1 MNGKGIVLEVKGS
14 KLIVLTPDGRFRK
27 IRSNGGELT
36 GQEVWLA
43 PEGRLRQVKMSWWL
57 PAAAAALALL
67 IAIPAMLAVRA
78 EARPVVAYLSMDV
91 NPSFELGVDEKLK
104 VRSLRAVNK
113 DATPFVEALKYE
125 GRPVSEVMDRLAS
138 QLADTSYLHGDQANI
153 VFAGVR
159 LDGAAKELLSDLNLQ
174 AKAAFQKAAAQSG
187 DANVK
192 ITQIE
197 STPGVM
203 DEAADLGLSTGQMTV
218 YLLAKD
224 EGYSVS
230 LDQFRTKPLQAA
242 ATWKGGIGALVGDA
256 EELNQDKLNRLLEK
270 EKQERASEAS
280 GSSGSSTAPSPTPK
294 PKTSSLGAGE
304 LNHSKDKP
312 SAEETK
318 PAAVQPS
325 ASSTKTPPT
334 SQKHLPKPK
343 VSAVE
348 SHLTPLPDLER
359 NQSREEDREEHEER
373 EEWDKWQ
380 AELSELEEWKKYTK
394 QQKENWLKKKKAEIE
409 KLREEAEK
417 AHKELERSAREA
429 EERLKQAEEKWKKDA
444 KKQDEERLKE
454 HETKLKQEKQEKQKE
469 QEERLEKAEEKWEEA
484 EEEWEE
490 AEYEWEEAEEEWDD
504 IEEEW
509 EERLE
514 QHFGH

>member
-27 IRSNGGELT
+27 IRSNGGELM

-43 PEGRLRQVKMSWWL
+43 PEGRFRPVKMSWWL

-67 IAIPAMLAVRA
+67 IAIPAMLAVRV
-78 EARPVVAYLSMDV
+78 EARPVVAYLSMDI

-113 DATPFVEALKYE
+113 DAAPFVEALEYE

-138 QLADTSYLHGDQANI
+138 ELADTSYLQGEQANI

-159 LDGAAKELLSDLNLQ
+159 LDGAEKELLSDLNLQ

-203 DEAADLGLSTGQMTV
+203 DEAAYLGLSTGQMTV

-224 EGYSVS
+224 KGYSVS
-230 LDQFRTKPLQAA
+230 LDQFRTKPLHAA

-256 EELNQDKLNRLLEK
+256 EELNQDKLNRLLEE

-280 GSSGSSTAPSPTPK
+280 GASSAPSPTPK
-294 PKTSSLGAGE
+294 PKTSSLGAGGAG
-304 LNHSKDKP
+304 SASFKP
-312 SAEETK
+312 SAAVETK
-318 PAAVQPS
+318 PAVAQPS
-325 ASSTKTPPT
+325 APSTKTPPP

-359 NQSREEDREEHEER
+359 GQSREELSER
-373 EEWDKWQ
+373 EEELADQ
-380 AELSELEEWKKYTK
+380 AGVLSEEWKKYSK
-394 QQKENWLKKKKAEIE
+394 QQKENWLKEKKAAIE

-417 AHKELERSAREA
+417 ARKELERRAREA
-429 EERLKQAEEKWKKDA
+429 EERLKQTEEKWKKDA
-444 KKQDEERLKE
+444 KKQAEERLKE
-454 HETKLKQEKQEKQKE
+454 HETQLKHEQGKEEKQKE
-469 QEERLEKAEEKWEEA
+469 QEEKRLEEAEEEWEEA

-490 AEYEWEEAEEEWDD
+490 AEDEWEEAQEEWDN

-509 EERLE
+509 EEKLE